1 MAGHVLIVDPDCD
14 VCGGLVG
21 FLEASGYRATAVHD
35 GHAGLSAARSL
46 RPDLAV
52 VEVVLPG
59 LSGYEVCRE
68 LRDEFGPALPIILV
82 SGERAESYDR
92 VAGLLIGAD
101 DFMVKPFALDELLTR
116 IRSLLCRARVV
127 VGAGLTP
134 RELEVLELLAE
145 GLDQGEIASRLVISP
160 KTVSTHIDHILAK
173 LGAHSRA
180 EAVARA
186 YRDYLV
192 TV

>member
-1 MAGHVLIVDPDCD
+1 MADHVLLLDSDRDLSARLI
-14 VCGGLVG
+14 G

-35 GHAGLSAARSL
+35 GQAALSAARSL
-46 RPDLAV
+46 RPDLAL

-68 LRDEFGPALPIILV
+68 LRDEFGPAFPIILV
-82 SGERAESYDR
+82 SGERVEPHDR

-101 DFMVKPFALDELLTR
+101 DYIVKPLALDELLTR
-116 IRSLLCRARVV
+116 IRSLLGRSGVAGR
-127 VGAGLTP
+127 AGLTP
-134 RELEVLELLAE
+134 RELEILELLAE

-160 KTVSTHIDHILAK
+160 KTVATHIDHILAK
-173 LGAHSRA
+173 LGVHSRA

-186 YRDYLV
+186 YRDHLV